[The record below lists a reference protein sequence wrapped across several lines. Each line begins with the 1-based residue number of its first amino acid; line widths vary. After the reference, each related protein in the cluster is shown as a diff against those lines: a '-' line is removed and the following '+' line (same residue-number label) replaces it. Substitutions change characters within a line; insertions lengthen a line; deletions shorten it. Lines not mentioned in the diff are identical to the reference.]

1 MMTMKRPIALFALP
15 VLLAGCG
22 GAEGQLRS
30 GLERAGL
37 SAPLAA
43 CMAKPMAKELSLGQ
57 LMKLRSLGKLGQLD
71 PGRTST
77 EKLLRHLRALGDPEI
92 MRVTSAAAIGCALG

>member
-1 MMTMKRPIALFALP
+1 MTTRLAILVALP
-15 VLLAGCG
+15 LLLSSCG
-22 GAEGQLRS
+22 GAEAKLRQ
-30 GLERAGL
+30 GLVQAGL

-57 LMKLRSLGKLGQLD
+57 LMKLRSLGKVSKLD

-77 EKLLRHLRALGDPEI
+77 DKLLHHLRALGDPEI
-92 MRVTSAAAIGCALG
+92 VSVTSAAAISCALG